1 MKILIVCQH
10 YYPESFRITDIC
22 EELVKRGHSVSV
34 ITELPNYN
42 LPDILP
48 EYRRK
53 QNSDEVINGVQIH
66 RCRTIARKSGVVRR
80 ILNYYCFALSSKR
93 YAKNLKEEFDVVFVN
108 QLSPIM
114 MAWAGIAYKKK
125 QHKKMLLYCLDL
137 WPESLIAGNIRRG
150 SLLYKYFHR
159 VSEKVY
165 LQADEI
171 LVTSRLFCS
180 YFKEHFGISEDKTL
194 YLPQYAEALF
204 TPDDCKKKTDGKI
217 DLMFA
222 GNIGAAQSIPTF
234 LQAAKETRDIK
245 NLYWHFVGDG
255 SELQSCKKLV
265 EELKLDCI
273 IFHGKKPLEEM
284 PSYYAKADAMLVGL
298 MKDPVLSLTLP
309 GKVQTYMAAGK
320 PIIGSADGETEEV
333 IKASNC
339 GYCSPAEDASALAL
353 NVRKFCAEFD
363 SSAKFFSDNAV
374 NYYREHF
381 TKERFFTVLE
391 EKLEEYSQ

>member
-1 MKILIVCQH
+1 MKILVVCQH

-22 EELVKRGHSVSV
+22 EELVKRGHSVNV

-48 EYRRK
+48 EYRHK
-53 QNSDEVINGVQIH
+53 ENSDEVINGVHVH
-66 RCRTIARKSGVVRR
+66 RCRTVARKSGVMRR
-80 ILNYYCFALSSKR
+80 ILNYYCFALSSKH
-93 YAKNLKEEFDVVFVN
+93 YAKKLKEKFDIIFVN

-125 QHKKMLLYCLDL
+125 HHKKMLLYCLDL
-137 WPESLIAGNIRRG
+137 WPESLIAGNIGRG
-150 SLLYKYFHR
+150 SPIYKFFHR

-165 LQADEI
+165 SQADEI

-180 YFKEHFGISEDKTL
+180 YFKEQFGISEDKTL
-194 YLPQYAEALF
+194 YLPQYAESLF
-204 TPDDCKKKTDGKI
+204 TPEDCNKRADGNI

-234 LQAAKETRDIK
+234 LQAANETQDIT
-245 NLYWHFVGDG
+245 NLYWHFVGEG
-255 SELQSCKKLV
+255 SELQACKKMADD
-265 EELKLDCI
+265 LKLERV

-284 PSYYAKADAMLVGL
+284 PSFYAKADAMLVGL

-320 PIIGSADGETEEV
+320 PIIGSADGETCEV
-333 IKASNC
+333 IKAANC
-339 GYCSPAEDASALAL
+339 GYCSAAEDASALAS

-363 SSAKFFSDNAV
+363 HSAKIFSDNAV
-374 NYYREHF
+374 KYYEDNF
-381 TKERFFTVLE
+381 TKEQFFSVLE
-391 EKLEEYSQ
+391 KEFTECSK

>member
-1 MKILIVCQH
+1 MKILVVCQH

-22 EELVKRGHSVSV
+22 EELVKRGHSVVV

-48 EYRRK
+48 EYRHG
-53 QNSDEVINGVQIH
+53 QNSDEVINGVHIH

-108 QLSPIM
+108 QLSPVM

-125 QHKKMLLYCLDL
+125 HHKKMLLYCLDL
-137 WPESLIAGNIRRG
+137 WPESLIAGNIGRG
-150 SLLYKYFHR
+150 SFIYKYFHR

-171 LVTSRLFCS
+171 LVTSRLFRS
-180 YFKEHFGISEDKTL
+180 YFKEHFRISDNTIF

-204 TPDDCKKKTDGKI
+204 TPEVCQKLPDGNI
-217 DLMFA
+217 DLLFA

-234 LQAAKETRDIK
+234 LQAAKETQDIK
-245 NLYWHFVGDG
+245 NLFWHFVGEG
-255 SELQSCKKLV
+255 SELQSCKKLA
-265 EELKLDCI
+265 EELKLDRV

-309 GKVQTYMAAGK
+309 GKVQTYLAAGK

-339 GYCSPAEDASALAL
+339 GFCSPAEDASALAL
-353 NVRKFCAEFD
+353 NVRRFCEEFD
-363 SSAKFFSDNAV
+363 SLAKFFSVNAV
-374 NYYREHF
+374 KFYEENF
-381 TKERFFTVLE
+381 KKEQFFSVLE
-391 EKLEEYSQ
+391 KKLAEYAQ

>member
-1 MKILIVCQH
+1 MKILVVCQH

-22 EELVKRGHSVSV
+22 EELVKRGHSVVV

-48 EYRRK
+48 EYRHR
-53 QNSDEVINGVQIH
+53 QNSDEVINGVHIH

-108 QLSPIM
+108 QLSPVM

-125 QHKKMLLYCLDL
+125 HHKKMLLYCLDL
-137 WPESLIAGNIRRG
+137 WPESLIAGNIGRG
-150 SLLYKYFHR
+150 SFIYKYFHR

-171 LVTSRLFCS
+171 LVTSRLFRS
-180 YFKEHFGISEDKTL
+180 YFKEHFRISDNTIF

-204 TPDDCKKKTDGKI
+204 TPEVCQKLPDGNI
-217 DLMFA
+217 DLLFA

-234 LQAAKETRDIK
+234 LQAAKETQDIK
-245 NLYWHFVGDG
+245 NLFWHFVGEG
-255 SELQSCKKLV
+255 SELQSCKKLA
-265 EELKLDCI
+265 EELKLDRV

-309 GKVQTYMAAGK
+309 GKVQTYLAAGK

-339 GYCSPAEDASALAL
+339 GFCSPAEDASALAL
-353 NVRKFCAEFD
+353 NVRRFCEEFD
-363 SSAKFFSDNAV
+363 SLAKFFSVNAV
-374 NYYREHF
+374 KFYEENF
-381 TKERFFTVLE
+381 KKEQFFSVLE
-391 EKLEEYSQ
+391 KKLAEYAQ